1 VTVEAMPYPF
11 MLRTVFTKTIRDQ
24 RRALLWWSLGF
35 VGTVLLYSAFWPT
48 IRENASQFN
57 DYIAKLPEAVR
68 NLIGGNYGTPQGY
81 VQAEMF
87 SLLLPVLLLVYA
99 IGAGAR
105 AIAGEE
111 ESGTLDLLLST
122 PIRRSRVLLD
132 KLWAMVGASLMLATL
147 AWLSIVAIGRPFGLT
162 VGLVNLA
169 AAAVNLL
176 LLGVAFGSIA
186 LAVGSATGTK
196 AKAIGVTSGLALV
209 TFIVRTLAPSVPAI
223 KPLRLL
229 SPFFYYAGHQPL
241 SNGFNGADVAVLAGI
256 AVVAAL
262 VALVAFDRRDLA
274 A

>member
-1 VTVEAMPYPF
+1 VTAEAMPRPF
-11 MLRTVFTKTIRDQ
+11 MLRTVFAKTIRDQ

-35 VGTVLLYSAFWPT
+35 VGTVLLYTAFWPT

-68 NLIGGNYGTPQGY
+68 NLIGGDYGTPQGY

-132 KLWAMVGASLMLATL
+132 KLGAMVGASLLLAMLA
-147 AWLSIVAIGRPFGLT
+147 WGSIVAIGRLFGLT

-169 AAAVNLL
+169 AAAANLF

-186 LAVGSATGTK
+186 LAVGAATGNRGM
-196 AKAIGVTSGLALV
+196 AIGATSGLALV
-209 TFIVRTLAPSVPAI
+209 TFIVNTLAPSVPAI
-223 KPLRLL
+223 KPLRFL
-229 SPFFYYAGHQPL
+229 SPFYYYADHKPL
-241 SNGFNGADVAVLAGI
+241 SNGFNGADIGVLAGI

-262 VALVAFDRRDLA
+262 VALAAFDRRDLA

>member
-1 VTVEAMPYPF
+1 MTAEAMPRPL
-11 MLRTVFTKTIRDQ
+11 MLRTVFAKTIRDQ

-35 VGTVLLYSAFWPT
+35 VGTVLLYAAFWPT
-48 IRENASQFN
+48 IRENASQFD

-68 NLIGGNYGTPQGY
+68 NLIGGDYGTPQGY

-122 PIRRSRVLLD
+122 PVRRSRVLLD
-132 KLWAMVGASLMLATL
+132 KLGAMVGASLLLAMLA
-147 AWLSIVAIGRPFGLT
+147 WGSIVAIGRLFGLA

-169 AAAVNLL
+169 AAAANLF

-186 LAVGSATGTK
+186 LAVGAATGNRGM
-196 AKAIGVTSGLALV
+196 AIGATSGLALV
-209 TFIVRTLAPSVPAI
+209 TFIVNTLAPSVPAI
-223 KPLRLL
+223 KPLRFL
-229 SPFFYYAGHQPL
+229 SPFYYYADHKPL
-241 SNGFNGADVAVLAGI
+241 SNGFNGADIGVLAGV

-262 VALVAFDRRDLA
+262 VALAAFDRRDLA